1 MKKWCVTLLCCVLT
15 ACANVPLTS
24 IPATASSPEIDTRD
38 TALAVMARLAQQRG
52 KASMPQIEKLSKET
66 TPIGEDEVESTEYNR
81 TDDASTQSTPNPVKK
96 TAPLKFDLVAA
107 AAGLSDETK
116 GIPVSGVYPLVDGV
130 EAFAVRNA
138 LIKNAQKTLDLQYYS
153 LQRGLS
159 TRIMIRELVY
169 AANRGV
175 RIRILLDDMEALGR
189 DQEMS
194 LLNAHANI
202 EVRVFNPVRR
212 WRGTRVTR
220 ALMFVGH
227 LPTMHRRMH
236 NKLWLADGVLGITG
250 GRNLGDRYF
259 NASEHDNFS
268 DMDVL
273 VGGQVIDPM
282 KQMFNSY
289 WQSSNT
295 LPISQFD
302 KGPTE
307 LSQNALKNLILK
319 TNKLTKK
326 ERVQHHPY
334 LTALI
339 QAETHILP
347 DVLPN
352 MIWGRVDFVSDADS
366 KINHTP
372 SNTHLALTKDESK
385 PTETPVFDALVN
397 AVARTQKELIL
408 VNPYFIP
415 GPEFSDLLINLVK
428 QGRKVTVIT
437 NSLESNDVPLVN
449 GPYESYRQRL
459 LEGGVNLYE
468 LRGFPEADKSP
479 QWRHPIFSWKGS
491 RAALHTKAAIIDE
504 QVSFVTSMNL
514 DPRSVIWNTE
524 LGLTIHEPKFAQRL
538 RQNLLTATDPRY
550 SYHVQL
556 NKNGKP
562 TWQSGSLDAEDEK
575 SGIQIQTRE
584 PGNVWRRLQKWLGKH
599 IVPER
604 YL

>member
-1 MKKWCVTLLCCVLT
+1 MKRWCVALLSGLLA

-24 IPATASSPEIDTRD
+24 ISTAEKSPEIDTTD
-38 TALAVMARLAQQRG
+38 TALAVMTRLAQQRG

-66 TPIGEDEVESTEYNR
+66 TPICEDEVESTAYKR

-96 TAPLKFDLVAA
+96 TTPSKYDLVTATA
-107 AAGLSDETK
+107 NLSDEQDDASA
-116 GIPVSGVYPLVDGV
+116 SGVYPLVDGV

-159 TRIMIRELVY
+159 TRILIRELVF

-175 RIRILLDDMEALGR
+175 RIRILLDDMETLGR

-202 EVRVFNPVRR
+202 EVRVFNPIRR
-212 WRGTRVTR
+212 WRGTRITR

-268 DMDVL
+268 DLDVL
-273 VGGQVIDPM
+273 LSGQVIEPM
-282 KQMFNSY
+282 KQMFNDY

-295 LPISQFD
+295 LPISQFA

-339 QAETHILP
+339 QAESHILP

-352 MIWGRVDFVSDADS
+352 MLWGQVEFVSDADD
-366 KINHTP
+366 KINHKPISTQ
-372 SNTHLALTKDESK
+372 LALPNQTSSHTD
-385 PTETPVFDALVN
+385 TPVFNALVN
-397 AVARTQKELIL
+397 EITRTQKELIL
-408 VNPYFIP
+408 VSPYFVP
-415 GPEFSDLLINLVK
+415 GTEFTNLLIDLVK
-428 QGRKVTVIT
+428 QGRQVTVIT
-437 NSLESNDVPLVN
+437 NSLESTDVPLVN
-449 GPYESYRQRL
+449 GSYEPYRQRL
-459 LEGGVNLYE
+459 LEGGINLYE
-468 LRGFPEADKSP
+468 LRGFPNAGKSP

-491 RAALHTKAAIIDE
+491 RAALHSKAAIIDG
-504 QVSFVTSMNL
+504 QVSFVTSMNI

-524 LGLTIHEPKFAQRL
+524 LGLTIRQSQFAQRL
-538 RQNLLTATDPRY
+538 RKDLLTATDPRY
-550 SYHVQL
+550 SYHVKL

-562 TWQSGSLDAEDEK
+562 EWQSSSLEAGSENLRTH
-575 SGIQIQTRE
+575 IRTRE
-584 PGNVWRRLQKWLGKH
+584 SGNLWRCLQKWIGRH